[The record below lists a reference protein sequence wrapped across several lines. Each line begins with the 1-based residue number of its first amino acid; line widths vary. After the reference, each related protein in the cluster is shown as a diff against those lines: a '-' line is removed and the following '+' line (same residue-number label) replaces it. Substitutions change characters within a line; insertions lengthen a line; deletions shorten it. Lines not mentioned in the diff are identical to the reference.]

1 MVIIYLSDGYK
12 GGNSTFLT
20 QNINYNLENKNNVI
34 LITKIQ
40 KKIFQSLR
48 DIKILN

>member
-20 QNINYNLENKNNVI
+20 QNINYNLENKIRNFNR
-34 LITKIQ
+34 Q
-40 KKIFQSLR
+40 KSKKKFS
-48 DIKILN
+48 KA